1 MRGLLQLLWLA
12 GLVQVAI
19 ALANLFLPAKLKYRE
34 NLSRVAP
41 IIRQIFVVHF
51 IYIVGVV
58 LLFAAVTFGFAGELV
73 SGHGL
78 GRFLA
83 AAIAVFWLFR
93 APVQLLYYDST
104 LRKENRWGD
113 IAFTVGA
120 LFLAATY
127 GAASFAQGL

>member
-1 MRGLLQLLWLA
+1 MRGLVQLLWLA

-19 ALANLFLPAKLKYRE
+19 AFANFFLPAKLKYRE

-41 IIRQIFVVHF
+41 IIRQIFVVHSV
-51 IYIVGVV
+51 YIVCVV
-58 LLFAAVTFGFAGELV
+58 LLFAAVTFGFASELA

-83 AAIAVFWLFR
+83 TAIALFWLLR
-93 APVQLLYYDST
+93 APVQVLYYDAK
-104 LRKENRWGD
+104 LRRENRWGD
-113 IAFTVGA
+113 VAFTTGA

-127 GAASFAQGL
+127 SLATLAHGL